1 MARIWLWATL
11 EVSLM
16 NVTRRL
22 LGGATAM
29 ILAFGL
35 SAGPALAGNGHGRG
49 RGNGHAK
56 GHGHKHARYYSDYR
70 PSYYGGGHAHFA
82 VPRHIVRASTYAP
95 YYAGNVYYAPHHH
108 VHAAYRFPVYGAYGV
123 SYAPHYYCGPEL
135 FVAAP
140 AYAYAPAPYSAPPP
154 FYGDGR
160 THVSVGIQFG
170 F

>member
-1 MARIWLWATL
+1 
-11 EVSLM
+11 M

-35 SAGPALAGNGHGRG
+35 STGAALAGNGHGRG
-49 RGNGHAK
+49 HGNGHAK
-56 GHGHKHARYYSDYR
+56 GHGHGHAQGVYTDYR
-70 PSYYGGGHAHFA
+70 PVHRSGGHARFA
-82 VPRHIVRASTYAP
+82 VPHRIVHASTYAP
-95 YYAGNVYYAPHHH
+95 YYTGRVYYAPHHH
-108 VHAAYRFPVYGAYGV
+108 VHAAYAFPVYGAYGV
-123 SYAPHYYCGPEL
+123 RYAPYYYCGPEL

-140 AYAYAPAPYSAPPP
+140 GYAYPPPAPY
-154 FYGDGR
+154 YGDGR